1 MTHVWAQRGSRPT
14 RIRQTEYEWVY
25 LFGAANPQTGASV
38 GMIAPTV
45 NTYLMNVH
53 LRMIAEQVG
62 THVHVVLV
70 LDNAGWHVAKALRV
84 PPNIT
89 LLPLPPY
96 SPELNP
102 TERLWCWLKEH
113 ALSNRVYDD
122 YDMLFAAG
130 CDAWNT
136 LTPERI
142 SSVCHTEWVERMD

>member
-14 RIRQTEYEWVY
+14 RVRQTEYEWVY

-70 LDNAGWHVAKALRV
+70 LDNAGWHVAKELRV
-84 PPNIT
+84 PPKLT
-89 LLPLPPY
+89 LLPLPPD
-96 SPELNP
+96 SPE
-102 TERLWCWLKEH
+102 RLSSG
-113 ALSNRVYDD
+113 APPRGSN
-122 YDMLFAAG
+122 A
-130 CDAWNT
+130 
-136 LTPERI
+136 
-142 SSVCHTEWVERMD
+142 